1 MGKFKKKW
9 FGPLRV
15 QYCLPNNIIILVCVN
30 KFEPNP
36 ILVNV
41 NKLKPYKYVDQ
52 TLNEVQNLENQAFI
66 ESIDLNHMKEQSN
79 ENIKGQRKK
88 IIIGIDLTIVLEK
101 PSDYLMSQQVMKV
114 FINNDYTI
122 SQLLEG

>member
-15 QYCLPNNIIILVCVN
+15 QYCLPNNTIILVCVN

-79 ENIKGQRKK
+79 ENTKGQRKTK
-88 IIIGIDLTIVLEK
+88 IIGIDLTIVLEK